1 MNCTGVASR
10 NCTHAGKHPVLAK
23 QVAQHGQHQGADSAS
38 PTATGKKPAQ
48 GGASSGASVASAAR
62 GS

>member
-1 MNCTGVASR
+1 MGSTR
-10 NCTHAGKHPVLAK
+10 
-23 QVAQHGQHQGADSAS
+23 GADSAS

-48 GGASSGASVASAAR
+48 GEASSGASLASAAR

>member
-1 MNCTGVASR
+1 MGSTR
-10 NCTHAGKHPVLAK
+10 
-23 QVAQHGQHQGADSAS
+23 GAESAS

-48 GGASSGASVASAAR
+48 GEASSGASVASAAR